1 MYSAFMRGSIMGFP
15 SPAADY
21 TVRTLSID
29 TICQISANSLVIETT
44 SGCAVINRSMRPKP
58 RDLVLIDLCGKSH
71 FARVMGESLITDD
84 GEAIEGDALDD
95 VTVAGVVTFIINR
108 ASGEDQDDIPVM

>member
-1 MYSAFMRGSIMGFP
+1 MRGSIMGFP
-15 SPAADY
+15 SPAKDF
-21 TVRTLSID
+21 VERTLNID
-29 TICQISANSLVIETT
+29 IICGISANTLTIETT
-44 SGCAVINRSMRPKP
+44 TGYAVIERGKRPMP
-58 RDLVLIDLCGKSH
+58 NDLVLIDLFGKSH

-108 ASGEDQDDIPVM
+108 ASGADQDDIPVM

>member
-1 MYSAFMRGSIMGFP
+1 MGFP

-21 TVRTLSID
+21 TARTLNID
-29 TICQISANSLVIETT
+29 TICQISANSLTVETT
-44 SGCAVINRSMRPKP
+44 TGFAVVERGKRPKP
-58 RDLVLIDLCGKSH
+58 NDLVLIDLCGKSH

-108 ASGEDQDDIPVM
+108 ASGADQDDIPVM